1 MKKKQNKIIVAD
13 TETGELHELTPLKP
27 NKPIYINKK
36 QKFIKFYHN
45 LICLLPT
52 LTKSELIIIKHICIN
67 LKPNKKQV
75 VLTPAQTELPNTTFA
90 TAIKNLKA
98 KHIIKSTQVPQIFE
112 INHEMLFNGT
122 YYCDASQ
129 SLKNALYGA

>member
-13 TETGELHELTPLKP
+13 TDTGELHELTPIKP

-36 QKFIKFYHN
+36 QKFIKFYYN
-45 LICLLPT
+45 LIHLLPE
-52 LTKSELIIIKHICIN
+52 LSKSELTIIKHICIN
-67 LKPNKKQV
+67 LKPNKIQV
-75 VLTPAQTELPNTTFA
+75 VLNPTTTNLPPTTFS
-90 TAIKNLKA
+90 TAIKTLKT
-98 KHIIKSTQVPQIFE
+98 KQIIKSTTTPQIFE